1 MQSQTSYSTKKSDEN
16 FSLEKLYKAI
26 TASFIYKTENMEGIY
41 AKIQKNLPDQ
51 KDFFVNWFKT
61 FPYIADFNFTQAKE
75 CFLTAFNYRQQMKE
89 WEDIF
94 YQKAFAFFL
103 YIRDIKTAKE
113 FWDKTSDKTKY
124 PFFYGNPEQQININE
139 FFWTQFPPKM
149 FINQQKMKAIAVK
162 DFQSSS
168 SNPLQSAIEQC
179 NEKDVK
185 TLLKKNGIEKN
196 SFNGASPLY
205 YAIQFKNTLSKG
217 SDFFARSLLQEQVN
231 TYLQNPEFQKLPEQK
246 KQEIIFS
253 LKVAV
258 KKNYID
264 SGLAQIMYNA
274 RYCDEEEI
282 SSKTEKLDK
291 IIKILIEKEENPDN
305 FLKPSGN
312 GFFNTALYFAG
323 ELDDEKS
330 CFNLLKN
337 GADPYIKAGEGSFTI
352 IKNGEKCTSSVPNN
366 FIYRL
371 INFKS
376 WKTLRM
382 YLENFPS
389 LAEKSM
395 TQKTPK
401 FNITPL
407 VFFILNTVYSAKN
420 EEEFSSMK
428 KLADIMIPLFI
439 SAGSSLKQNTAF
451 GSAEELLG

>member
-1 MQSQTSYSTKKSDEN
+1 
-16 FSLEKLYKAI
+16 
-26 TASFIYKTENMEGIY
+26 
-41 AKIQKNLPDQ
+41 
-51 KDFFVNWFKT
+51 
-61 FPYIADFNFTQAKE
+61 
-75 CFLTAFNYRQQMKE
+75 
-89 WEDIF
+89 
-94 YQKAFAFFL
+94 
-103 YIRDIKTAKE
+103 
-113 FWDKTSDKTKY
+113 
-124 PFFYGNPEQQININE
+124 
-139 FFWTQFPPKM
+139 
-149 FINQQKMKAIAVK
+149 
-162 DFQSSS
+162 
-168 SNPLQSAIEQC
+168 
-179 NEKDVK
+179 
-185 TLLKKNGIEKN
+185 
-196 SFNGASPLY
+196 
-205 YAIQFKNTLSKG
+205 
-217 SDFFARSLLQEQVN
+217 
-231 TYLQNPEFQKLPEQK
+231 
-246 KQEIIFS
+246 
-253 LKVAV
+253 
-258 KKNYID
+258 
-264 SGLAQIMYNA
+264 MYNA

-439 SAGSSLKQNTAF
+439 SAGSSLTKNTAF